1 MERYVSIFSHYHYL
15 LGEYV
20 LIIRDVRSYSSEML
34 KEMYPKVKS
43 FVSLFLPL
51 SLSLSFRF
59 SVTPHLL
66 TRVLCPFVG
75 IVVSLEEV
83 LRIMLQVNGFE

>member
-43 FVSLFLPL
+43 LVSLFLP
-51 SLSLSFRF
+51 LSLSFRF